1 MRHVIETE
9 TMTSEEYVPKR
20 VVPPERQQNL
30 EVFCPSMGHAC
41 IRLQIGLKAHAQ
53 AHGDV
58 SHSSKQRRRT
68 EIRVRICMAPGPYE
82 HQVAVAVFFGEHS
95 KKHSHKKRRPP
106 KIRIKRPH
114 AGKRSRASLPSMA
127 HAHIQLEAHTPLRSL
142 PQGSLVTLLVGQVL
156 SVASNFLE
164 VTHNQ
169 FFF

>member
-68 EIRVRICMAPGPYE
+68 EIRGAYLYGTWSVRAPGSSCSIFWRAQQKTFTE
-82 HQVAVAVFFGEHS
+82 EGTTSEL
-95 KKHSHKKRRPP
+95 
-106 KIRIKRPH
+106 RIKRPQD
-114 AGKRSRASLPSMA
+114 AGK
-127 HAHIQLEAHTPLRSL
+127 T
-142 PQGSLVTLLVGQVL
+142 
-156 SVASNFLE
+156 
-164 VTHNQ
+164 
-169 FFF
+169 